1 MYSCLSSYV
10 CLLVKE
16 SVISSYFISLQV
28 GPSGALFGVIA
39 CLFVELF
46 QSWPMIARPFRA
58 LMKMS
63 FMAFL
68 LFLFGLLPYVD
79 NFAHIFGFIYG
90 FLSAFAF
97 LPFVTFGT
105 WDLRRKRIQ
114 IIVSIVT
121 LIALTAVGCILFYV
135 EQEFNCPGC
144 EYLNCIPLTSNF
156 CDNSHKGQKLQPR

>member
-1 MYSCLSSYV
+1 MI
-10 CLLVKE
+10 
-16 SVISSYFISLQV
+16 SVIAVINRMIGLIHMILFQV

-46 QSWPMIARPFRA
+46 QSWQLITHPSRA
-58 LMKMS
+58 LLKMS
-63 FMAFL
+63 FIAL
-68 LFLFGLLPYVD
+68 ILFICGLLPYVD

-90 FLSAFAF
+90 FLSSLAF
-97 LPFVTFGT
+97 LPYVTFGK

-114 IIVSIVT
+114 VIVALAM
-121 LIALTAVGCILFYV
+121 LIALTAAGCVLFYV